1 MLMGITEYAR
11 HRGVSLTAVQL
22 AVKRGRIT
30 RRADGLID
38 TDQADREWEQ
48 NTNHAQAR
56 YGPRQ
61 KKTEGEGPASSTAA
75 TGHIQAGRHRAATH
89 AVRHAEQDAAELGS
103 AERLATG
110 PDFNRARAAKE
121 IYEARIK
128 KLDYE
133 ERLGNLVSRKSV
145 EVEAFTAF
153 RILRDSCFNIPDR
166 VSAQIAAETD
176 TTTIYEIL
184 MLELRR
190 AFEDFASRESSP
202 KEGAAA

>member
-11 HRGVSLTAVQL
+11 HRGVALQAVQY

-30 RRADGLID
+30 RRPDGLLD
-38 TDQADREWEQ
+38 SDQADAEWER
-48 NTNHAQAR
+48 NTEHANAR
-56 YGPRQ
+56 YGP
-61 KKTEGEGPASSTAA
+61 KKKPDAAGPPAA
-75 TGHIQAGRHRAATH
+75 TGHVQAGRHRAATH
-89 AVRHAEQDAAELGS
+89 AARHAEQDAAELGS

-153 RILRDSCFNIPDR
+153 RVLRDACFNIPDR

-176 TTTIYEIL
+176 QTVVYEIL
-184 MLELRR
+184 MTELRR
-190 AFEDFASRESSP
+190 SFEDFANRQSSP
-202 KEGAAA
+202 REGAAA

>member
-1 MLMGITEYAR
+1 MLVGITEYAR
-11 HRGVSLTAVQL
+11 HRGVTLTAVQL
-22 AVKRGRIT
+22 AVKGGRIT
-30 RRADGLID
+30 RRPDGLID

-56 YGPRQ
+56 YGPR
-61 KKTEGEGPASSTAA
+61 KKKPEGEAGPSTAA

-89 AVRHAEQDAAELGS
+89 AIRHAEQDAADLGS

-153 RILRDSCFNIPDR
+153 RILRDACFNIPDR

-176 TTTIYEIL
+176 GAVVYEML
-184 MLELRR
+184 MVELRR
-190 AFEDFASRESSP
+190 AFEEFANRESSP

>member
-11 HRGVSLTAVQL
+11 HRGVSLPAVQH
-22 AVKRGRIT
+22 AVKAGRIT
-30 RRADGLID
+30 RRPDGLID

-48 NTNHAQAR
+48 NTDHNKAHFEQR
-56 YGPRQ
+56 GVP
-61 KKTEGEGPASSTAA
+61 KKRNGQGPAPPAA
-75 TGHIQAGRHRAATH
+75 TGHVQAGRHRAATH

-110 PDFNRARAAKE
+110 PDFSKARAAKE

-153 RILRDSCFNIPDR
+153 RILRDACFNIPDR

-176 TTTIYEIL
+176 GTVVYEIL
-184 MLELRR
+184 MVELRR
-190 AFEDFASRESSP
+190 AFEEFANRESSP
-202 KEGAAA
+202 REAVA

>member
-1 MLMGITEYAR
+1 MLVGITEYAR

-22 AVKRGRIT
+22 AVKQGRVT
-30 RRADGLID
+30 RRPDGLID

-56 YGPRQ
+56 YGPR
-61 KKTEGEGPASSTAA
+61 KKKGEGPASSTAA

-89 AVRHAEQDAAELGS
+89 AIRHAEQDAAELGS

-153 RILRDSCFNIPDR
+153 RILRDACFNIPDR

-176 TTTIYEIL
+176 STTIYEML
-184 MLELRR
+184 MVELRR
-190 AFEDFASRESSP
+190 AFEEFANRESSP

>member
-1 MLMGITEYAR
+1 MGITEYAR
-11 HRGVSLTAVQL
+11 HRGVNLTAVQY

-30 RRADGLID
+30 RRDDGLID
-38 TDQADREWEQ
+38 SEQADRDWEQ
-48 NTNHAQAR
+48 NTLHSNAR
-56 YGPRQ
+56 YGPKPKRNQ
-61 KKTEGEGPASSTAA
+61 QGPTPPATE
-75 TGHIQAGRHRAATH
+75 HIRHRAAKH
-89 AVRHAEQDAAELGS
+89 AVHHAEQDAAELGS

-110 PDFNRARAAKE
+110 PDFSKARAARE

-153 RILRDSCFNIPDR
+153 RILRDACFNIPDR

-176 TTTIYEIL
+176 GTVVYEIL
-184 MLELRR
+184 MVELRR
-190 AFEDFASRESSP
+190 AFEEFANRDSSP